1 MTLRAR
7 SWRLLLSIG
16 LLGISA
22 AAVCLL
28 AAGPAGAVP
37 LPDHDPFYSVPSGIA
52 RLPNGTI
59 LKSRSVKASAGY
71 GLAPTLATSWQV
83 QYKTENTQFQASA
96 DVATIMVPDMPW
108 TGPGPRPLV
117 SYQTAE
123 DGVGSKC
130 SPSYALD
137 GGVVGADGNSETE
150 TGLIFSALRKGWA
163 VIAPDYE
170 GPKSDFLG
178 AAGEAHGVLDGV
190 RAALRFH
197 PDGVTASTPIALWGY
212 SGGSLASVLAAMAQP
227 TYAPKLRFA
236 GIALGGLVT
245 NLQATL
251 DDFNGGPGG
260 GAIVVGMVGLVR
272 SYPGAHLLRY
282 LNAAGREAVANSQSD
297 CLTDGVV
304 KYPFADYTQYEA
316 YPGAVTGPAFT
327 AVLQGASPL
336 WLPGTPT
343 APIYD
348 YHAVDDEFAP
358 VTADRQLLH
367 RFCNAGVPVDHV
379 EVPVGEHLSEAVAGA
394 PGAMDYLAG
403 RFANQAVPQ
412 NCSSIPPGSGPL
424 TPPATG

>member
-1 MTLRAR
+1 M
-7 SWRLLLSIG
+7 LLSVVLCAPAVA
-16 LLGISA
+16 LLSA
-22 AAVCLL
+22 
-28 AAGPAGAVP
+28 GQAGAVP
-37 LPDHDPFYSVPSGIA
+37 PPPLPDNDAFYAVPPGISG
-52 RLPNGTI
+52 LPNGTI
-59 LKSRSVKASAGY
+59 LKERSIQTSGGY
-71 GLAPTLATSWQV
+71 GLVPTLATSWQV
-83 QYKTENTQFQASA
+83 QYKTEDTHFRPSA
-96 DVATIMVPDMPW
+96 DVATIMVPDAPW

-130 SPSYALD
+130 SPSYALE

-150 TGLIFSALRKGWA
+150 TGLIFAALRKGWA

-190 RAALRFH
+190 RAARNFH
-197 PDGVTASTPIALWGY
+197 PDGVTAGTPIALWGY

-227 TYAPKLRFA
+227 AYAPKLHFA

-251 DDFNGGPGG
+251 DDFSGGPGG
-260 GAIVVGMVGLVR
+260 GAIVVGMVGLIR
-272 SYPGAHLLRY
+272 SYPEAHLLRY
-282 LNAAGREAVANSQSD
+282 LNAAGRGAVANSQSD

-304 KYPFADYTQYEA
+304 KYPFASDSQYEA
-316 YPGAVTGPAFT
+316 YPNALNAPG
-327 AVLQGASPL
+327 VLKVLHEASPQ

-358 VTADRQLLH
+358 VGADRQMMH
-367 RFCNAGVPVDHV
+367 RFCSAGVPVDHA
-379 EVPVGEHLSEAVAGA
+379 EVSVGEHLSEAVTGA
-394 PGAMDYLAG
+394 PGAMDYLAA
-403 RFANQAVPQ
+403 RFARQPVTQ
-412 NCSSIPPGSGPL
+412 NCSSIPPG
-424 TPPATG
+424 

>member
-1 MTLRAR
+1 VVLSIALWGL
-7 SWRLLLSIG
+7 SAAGACLLS
-16 LLGISA
+16 A
-22 AAVCLL
+22 R
-28 AAGPAGAVP
+28 PAGAVP
-37 LPDHDPFYSVPSGIA
+37 LPDHDPFYAVPAGIA
-52 RLPNGTI
+52 GLPNGTI
-59 LKSRSVKASAGY
+59 LKSRSVRTSAGY
-71 GLAPTLATSWQV
+71 GLVPTLARSWQV
-83 QYKTENTQFQASA
+83 QYKTEDTQFRASA
-96 DVATIMVPDMPW
+96 DVATIMVPDAPW
-108 TGPGPRPLV
+108 TGTGPRPLV

-150 TGLIFSALRKGWA
+150 TGLIFSALRRGWA

-197 PDGVTASTPIALWGY
+197 PDGVRPSTPIGLWGY

-227 TYAPKLRFA
+227 TYAPELHFA

-245 NLQATL
+245 NLKATL
-251 DDFNGGPGG
+251 DDFNSGPGG
-260 GAIVVGMVGLVR
+260 GAIVVGMVGLNR
-272 SYPGAHLLRY
+272 SYPKAHLLRY
-282 LNAAGREAVANSQSD
+282 LNAAGRKAVANSQSD
-297 CLTDGVV
+297 CLTDGII

-327 AVLQGASPL
+327 ALLHNASPL

-348 YHAVDDEFAP
+348 YHAVNDEFAP

-379 EVPVGEHLSEAVAGA
+379 ETPVGEHLSEAVTGA
-394 PGAMDYLAG
+394 PGAMDYLAS
-403 RFANQAVPQ
+403 RFANKAVPQ
-412 NCSSIPPGSGPL
+412 NCASILPGNGPL
-424 TPPATG
+424 TPPTSG